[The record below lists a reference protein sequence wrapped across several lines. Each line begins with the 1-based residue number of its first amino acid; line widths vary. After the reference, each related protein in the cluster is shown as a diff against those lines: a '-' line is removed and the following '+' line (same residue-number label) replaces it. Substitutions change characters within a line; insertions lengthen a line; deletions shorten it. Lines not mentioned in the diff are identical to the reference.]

1 MKFLYNFTC
10 SYVIMSLLKLKGTSF
25 MDGKTS
31 IKYLQEYIK
40 EKDYNPELKKD
51 YFLKLSEEVG
61 ELAKAMRKG
70 VLYKDND
77 SIKGTIDEELWDVM
91 YYILALANCY
101 DIDLESTINVKEDIN
116 NRKYNTGIVFETN
129 R

>member
-1 MKFLYNFTC
+1 M
-10 SYVIMSLLKLKGTSF
+10 V
-25 MDGKTS
+25 GKTT

-40 EKDYNPELKKD
+40 SKDCKPELAKD

-70 VLYKDND
+70 NKAVDIDN
-77 SIKGTIDEELWDVM
+77 IKGTVDEELWDVI
-91 YYILALANCY
+91 YYAIAIANCY
-101 DIDLESTINVKEDIN
+101 DIDMEQVIKFKEDIN
-116 NRKYNTGIVFETN
+116 NKKYNSGIVFEQN